1 MRASSWALV
10 VLACGLAAGL
20 AVVVATLDAPP
31 EPEPVSDVVAQVELP
46 DGERAAR
53 RAERRAARKEKRK
66 EARRAR
72 REELQAQRKAR
83 REAKAAK
90 AEKAPRL
97 APEERASARAETRS
111 AALDGLLLRV
121 EDYGVEEDWSDA
133 QIDAAADILVESS
146 ESVSLLLEAVDRG
159 EFTWEEVRGDVRDL
173 RFEQAERMEA
183 LLGAEG
189 FRSFSE
195 AMGFERFQGEH
206 WVRGRVSPPPEEP

>member
-10 VLACGLAAGL
+10 VLACGVAAGL
-20 AVVVATLDAPP
+20 AVVVATFDAPP
-31 EPEPVSDVVAQVELP
+31 EPEPVSDAVPKVELP

-66 EARRAR
+66 EARGAR

-83 REAKAAK
+83 REAKA
-90 AEKAPRL
+90 EKAPRL
-97 APEERASARAETRS
+97 APAERASARAETRS

-183 LLGAEG
+183 LLGQEG

-195 AMGFERFQGEH
+195 ALGFERFQGEH
-206 WVRGRVSPPPEEP
+206 WVRGRVNPPPPEEP